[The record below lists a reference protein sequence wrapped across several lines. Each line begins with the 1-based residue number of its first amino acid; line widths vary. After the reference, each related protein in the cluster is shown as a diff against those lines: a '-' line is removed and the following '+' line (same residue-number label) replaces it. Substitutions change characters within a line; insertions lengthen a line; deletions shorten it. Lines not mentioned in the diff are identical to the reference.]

1 MNVSTTEVWDDV
13 EGAAFGDG
21 YQDDCVKLNDAF
33 EVQSPTE
40 MFEAEFDDSVSTVM
54 NFNKN
59 VKFVLMT
66 VHTMF

>member
-13 EGAAFGDG
+13 EGAAFGDD
-21 YQDDCVKLNDAF
+21 YQDDCVNDAF

-40 MFEAEFDDSVSTVM
+40 MFDDSVSTVM

>member
-1 MNVSTTEVWDDV
+1 MNVSTTEVWDDLA
-13 EGAAFGDG
+13 GAAFGDD
-21 YQDDCVKLNDAF
+21 YQDDCINDAF

-40 MFEAEFDDSVSTVM
+40 MFEAEFDDSISTVM